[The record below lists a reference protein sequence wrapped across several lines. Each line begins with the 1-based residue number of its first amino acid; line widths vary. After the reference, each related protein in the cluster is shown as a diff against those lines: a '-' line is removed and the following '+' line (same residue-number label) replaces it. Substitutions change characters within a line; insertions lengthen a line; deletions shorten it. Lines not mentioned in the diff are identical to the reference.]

1 MRHLDVDIPALTLK
15 HNMHTAIGIPHT
27 GCADLFD
34 ASFKTGLIGATRFV
48 VICGSI
54 DFKDAAGPSNRN
66 IPFLTN
72 RIDQLTLQ
80 SRP

>member
-1 MRHLDVDIPALTLK
+1 MRLLDVDIPALTLK
-15 HNMHTAIGIPHT
+15 HNMHAATAIPHT
-27 GCADLFD
+27 GCADFLD

-48 VICGSI
+48 VICRSI
-54 DFKDAAGPSNRN
+54 DLQDAAGPSNRS

-72 RIDQLTLQ
+72 RIDQLALP